1 MEFILIYIL
10 LAVLCVTIGIL
21 AFMLN
26 EFYID
31 FREFKGRLEQN
42 DFDKFL

>member
-1 MEFILIYIL
+1 MELVFIYVL
-10 LAVLCVTIGIL
+10 LALLCAGVGVL

-31 FREFKGRLEQN
+31 FREFKNKVDNTE
-42 DFDKFL
+42 FDKFI

>member
-1 MEFILIYIL
+1 MEFILFYVL
-10 LAVLCVTIGIL
+10 LALLCTGVGVL

-31 FREFKGRLEQN
+31 FREFN
-42 DFDKFL
+42 

>member
-1 MEFILIYIL
+1 MEYILIYVL
-10 LAVLCVTIGIL
+10 LALLCTGIGVL

-31 FREFKGRLEQN
+31 FREFKN
-42 DFDKFL
+42 KVDHTDFDKII

>member
-1 MEFILIYIL
+1 MELVLIYVL
-10 LAVLCVTIGIL
+10 LALLCAGIGIL

>member
-1 MEFILIYIL
+1 MELVLIYVL
-10 LAVLCVTIGIL
+10 LALLCAGVGVL

-31 FREFKGRLEQN
+31 FREFKN
-42 DFDKFL
+42 KVDNTDFDNFI

>member
-1 MEFILIYIL
+1 MELVLIYVL
-10 LAVLCVTIGIL
+10 LALLCAGVGVL

-31 FREFKGRLEQN
+31 FREFKNKVDNTE
-42 DFDKFL
+42 FDKFI

>member
-31 FREFKGRLEQN
+31 FREFKN
-42 DFDKFL
+42 KIDHTDFDKFL

>member
-1 MEFILIYIL
+1 MEFILLYIL

-21 AFMLN
+21 AYMLN

-31 FREFKGRLEQN
+31 FREFKGRLKQN
-42 DFDKFL
+42 DFDKII

>member
-1 MEFILIYIL
+1 MEYILIYVL
-10 LAVLCVTIGIL
+10 LALLCTGVGVL

-31 FREFKGRLEQN
+31 FREFKNKVEHTN
-42 DFDKFL
+42 FDKFI